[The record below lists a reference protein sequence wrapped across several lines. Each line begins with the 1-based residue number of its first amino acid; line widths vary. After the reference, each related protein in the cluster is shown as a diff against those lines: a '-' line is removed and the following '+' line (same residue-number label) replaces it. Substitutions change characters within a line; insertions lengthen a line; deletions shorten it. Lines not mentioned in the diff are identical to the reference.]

1 MRSHQ
6 KIKADTYEFHLD
18 DRGFYNLKLMTGAS
32 FSIKNVSDIRNHI
45 ELNCKAGK
53 RPFLIELSYG
63 ALMSEEVQSHLS
75 KGEDSYSI
83 ADAFLISTFAH
94 KTLTNHYLR
103 FFKPKTETKVFND
116 VFEAL
121 DWIELKKGQG

>member
-1 MRSHQ
+1 
-6 KIKADTYEFHLD
+6 
-18 DRGFYNLKLMTGAS
+18 MTGAS
-32 FSIKNVSDIRNHI
+32 FSIENINEIRNHI
-45 ELNCKAGK
+45 QLNCKGNQ

-75 KGEDSYSI
+75 KAEDSYSI

-94 KTLTNHYLR
+94 KTLANHYLR

-121 DWIELKKGQG
+121 DWIELKKKVVS